1 MLRTERGA
9 QGVGENRHCKSQVDQ
24 TTHKEMKNGEEEV
37 EEGEEGEEEEEG
49 EISPMCESIGHRP
62 LRGRCPKSVENT
74 CFPTFQLNH
83 HDRRTDQRTDK
94 ASYRVACPQLLRGK
108 LFFFSSLY

>member
-37 EEGEEGEEEEEG
+37 EEGEEEEEEEEEG
-49 EISPMCESIGHRP
+49 EEGEEGEEVGPFSRSAIPSHILSIR
-62 LRGRCPKSVENT
+62 LMTNK
-74 CFPTFQLNH
+74 
-83 HDRRTDQRTDK
+83 
-94 ASYRVACPQLLRGK
+94 
-108 LFFFSSLY
+108 